1 MADKA
6 DKTILV
12 VDYDPVFRSSLI
24 DILNQA
30 GYKAY
35 GASDG
40 QSAIST
46 AKSLGT
52 AEIDLMVL
60 EMTLPDMTGAAL
72 IEAISV
78 QQKTIIKVVASS
90 SLFPQAVMDT
100 QTSFHAH
107 AGISKAGTTAI
118 ASKWLLTVGSLL
130 GELIESAPVPSSDV
144 VLLVEDDA
152 FVRGLVKVTLSR
164 EGYQVLE
171 AADGEKALA
180 LVRKVAGT
188 VDLLVTDIE
197 MPGMDGRALGK
208 AIREE
213 YGKVPVIY
221 ISGFVEDSEAKDL
234 SEPDQGFAFI
244 GKPFHPKALLEVVSL
259 MLKQAK
265 RTELEFGA

>member
-12 VDYDPVFRSSLI
+12 VDYDSVFRSSLI
-24 DILNQA
+24 DILNRA

-46 AKSLGT
+46 AESLGT
-52 AEIDLMVL
+52 DEIDLMVL

-72 IEAISV
+72 IEAIAV
-78 QQKTIIKVVASS
+78 HQKTIIKVVASS

-100 QTSFHAH
+100 QTSFHSD
-107 AGISKAGTTAI
+107 AGIKKEGTTAI
-118 ASKWLLTVGSLL
+118 ASKWLLIVGSLL
-130 GELIESAPVPSSDV
+130 GELIESAPVLLSNV
-144 VLLVEDDA
+144 ILLVDDDA
-152 FVRGLVKVTLSR
+152 SVRHFIKVILSR

-171 AADGEKALA
+171 AADGGKALA
-180 LVRKVAGT
+180 LVRKLAGS
-188 VDLLVTDIE
+188 VDLVVTDVE

-213 YGKVPVIY
+213 YGNVPVIY
-221 ISGFVEDSEAKDL
+221 ISGFVEDPEVMDL
-234 SEPDQGFAFI
+234 NEPDKGSAFI
-244 GKPFHPKALLEVVSL
+244 GKPFQPKALLEVISL

-265 RTELEFGA
+265 RTE